1 MFFHW
6 RHSDGAY
13 YFHLNR
19 LAGGEHANKEIMDKR
34 TQTSVPK
41 KDISPLLWGL
51 AFGIAFGFLLQKG
64 GATKYDVIIGQLLL
78 TDFTVLKIMLSAVL
92 TGMIGIHA
100 MKALGWVELYPK
112 SGSAG
117 MNIIGGL
124 IFGVGFA
131 VLGYCPGTIAGA
143 IGNGTL
149 DALVGGLAGILI
161 GSGLFAALYPRLS
174 QGILMKGDFGD
185 LTFPRLFKVNDWV
198 IVIPAATLIFIV
210 LYWLERAGL

>member
-1 MFFHW
+1 MQT
-6 RHSDGAY
+6 S
-13 YFHLNR
+13 
-19 LAGGEHANKEIMDKR
+19 KSMDER
-34 TQTSVPK
+34 MQTSVAK
-41 KDISPLLWGL
+41 KDLSPLLWGL
-51 AFGIAFGFLLQKG
+51 AFGIVFGFLLQKG
-64 GATKYDVIIGQLLL
+64 GATKYDVIVGQLLL

-92 TGMIGIHA
+92 VGMVGIHA
-100 MKALGWVELYPK
+100 MKALGWVELDTK

-143 IGNGTL
+143 IGNGAL

-161 GSGLFAALYPRLS
+161 GSALFAALYPRLKN
-174 QGILMKGDFGD
+174 GILKKGDFGD
-185 LTFPRLFKVNDWV
+185 LTLPRLFKVNDWV
-198 IVIPAATLIFIV
+198 IVIPVAALIFIV